1 MAAPLPLGRPVRVG
15 IVGLGR
21 IYDLTILGYRG
32 NPDAEVV
39 ALCDLDDDRLADR
52 GGEWPDAA
60 RFRDLDS
67 FLAADTD
74 LVEVLVPTP
83 LHCEVVC
90 AALAAGHHVNVQKPM
105 AVTLDEADRMIA
117 AAADAGAHLRV
128 MENFIFYEPLRV
140 LREVVESGV
149 IGEPA
154 GLHMKMVATGNGG
167 WEVPWE
173 TWEWYF
179 QMAEKDRGILM
190 YDDGWHKY
198 SVARWLFGP
207 VREVRGWV
215 GRTEVGP
222 GIVIDAPS
230 TVAWEHTSGLRGT
243 WDVTFAPDMLMR
255 SDYYTN
261 DERFEVTGRKGFVR
275 VNRCTARGLQ
285 LPSVEVYADGELR
298 GYHALDDDWG
308 SSFRTQT
315 QELLAF
321 LRTGEGQVP
330 WSASEAREVLA
341 FCLGALESSHREEPV
356 LLAE

>member
-1 MAAPLPLGRPVRVG
+1 
-15 IVGLGR
+15 
-21 IYDLTILGYRG
+21 
-32 NPDAEVV
+32 
-39 ALCDLDDDRLADR
+39 
-52 GGEWPDAA
+52 
-60 RFRDLDS
+60 
-67 FLAADTD
+67 
-74 LVEVLVPTP
+74 
-83 LHCEVVC
+83 
-90 AALAAGHHVNVQKPM
+90 
-105 AVTLDEADRMIA
+105 
-117 AAADAGAHLRV
+117 
-128 MENFIFYEPLRV
+128 
-140 LREVVESGV
+140 
-149 IGEPA
+149 
-154 GLHMKMVATGNGG
+154 
-167 WEVPWE
+167 
-173 TWEWYF
+173 
-179 QMAEKDRGILM
+179 MAEKDRGILM

-315 QELLAF
+315 RELLAF

-341 FCLGALESSHREEPV
+341 FCLGALESSHRREPV